1 MAHLLWLQSPCFNAC
16 AVPYLQEGAGARV
29 GTQGRDWEP
38 VSRELGVKALNIKV
52 EVPSFTG
59 WVTLGSFEP

>member
-1 MAHLLWLQSPCFNAC
+1 M
-16 AVPYLQEGAGARV
+16 
-29 GTQGRDWEP
+29 P
-38 VSRELGVKALNIKV
+38 VLFLTSRRELELVLGPKAEIGNQLSRELGVKALNIKV